1 VERAPPE
8 LEIID
13 PEFPTIGIV
22 KNDKKENDN
31 IPK

>member
-1 VERAPPE
+1 VERAHPE

-22 KNDKKENDN
+22 KNDKKENSN
-31 IPK
+31 ETK